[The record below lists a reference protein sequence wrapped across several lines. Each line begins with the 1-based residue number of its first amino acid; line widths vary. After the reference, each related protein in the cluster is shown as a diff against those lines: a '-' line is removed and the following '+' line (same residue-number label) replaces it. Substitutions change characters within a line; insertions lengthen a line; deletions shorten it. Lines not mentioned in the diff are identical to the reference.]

1 MYTRPQSLQA
11 WHSVYSALDTH
22 RRTLTIRKEFPFPHP
37 REAGAQ
43 VTTSWPVGQLADF
56 VLQFA
61 AGASPLLI
69 REFDDRYEAFIA
81 GVQLTQQILQLVET
95 NPSAAFFAG
104 SALLGAAIGTAITR
118 DRAGGIV
125 GLGVGLLVARILQLK
140 LTHQDPRS
148 QHS

>member
-1 MYTRPQSLQA
+1 MYTQPQSVQA
-11 WHSVYSALDTH
+11 WRSVYSALDTQK
-22 RRTLTIRKEFPFPHP
+22 RTLTIRKEFPFPHP

-43 VTTSWPVGQLADF
+43 VTTTWPVGQLADF

-61 AGASPLLI
+61 VNGSPLFI

-95 NPSAAFFAG
+95 NPNAAICVG

-118 DRAGGIV
+118 DRTGGIV
-125 GLGVGLLVARILQLK
+125 GLGVGLLIARILQSK
-140 LTHQDPRS
+140 LSHNDPRY
-148 QHS
+148 QRA